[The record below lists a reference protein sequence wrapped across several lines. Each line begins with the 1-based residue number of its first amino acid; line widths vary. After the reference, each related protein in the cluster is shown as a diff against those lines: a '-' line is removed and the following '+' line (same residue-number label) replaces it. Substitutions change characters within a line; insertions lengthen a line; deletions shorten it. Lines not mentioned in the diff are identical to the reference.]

1 MPSDK
6 SKMHNKPVSY
16 QIASE
21 VIWNAKHNKK
31 KNISET
37 ISPKRISKSVLNN
50 PKIKSRNATAF

>member
-1 MPSDK
+1 
-6 SKMHNKPVSY
+6 MHNKPVSY